1 MNFNFNVA
9 NFIAQSTPPRLR
21 LARFKAFFAV
31 FFSPLPI
38 LWAAFVNFR
47 MDKAYLMAHNS
58 QTCYLRA
65 LLNDKFDY
73 TQRRITIGDGSRYD
87 RDYIFTGNELQP
99 KYLGT
104 MYIDLNAEFAD
115 SGFDFIVKLN
125 GVQLS
130 PDENIQIRNYINI
143 FKLAG
148 KRYKIIN

>member
-1 MNFNFNVA
+1 MLFSFNVA
-9 NFIAQSTPPRLR
+9 NLIAQSTPPRLR
-21 LARFKAFFAV
+21 VARVKALFTV
-31 FFSPLPI
+31 LFSPLPI

-58 QTCYLRA
+58 QVCHLRA

-87 RDYIFTGNELQP
+87 RDYIFSEPEQQP
-99 KYLGT
+99 QYLGT

-125 GVQLS
+125 GVVLS
-130 PDENIQIRNYINI
+130 NDEDIQIRNYINI